1 MLRATDDHRRARLA
15 RRHGLGAVHRYDDV
29 ESATRAMTAL
39 HATEPATPHL
49 SLHAR
54 VHDVDVGDV
63 EAALYDARSLVKVMG
78 MRRTLFVVPP
88 DLVAPIAASVG
99 RRVAA
104 ANRKRLERE
113 AAGLGLGPG
122 WIDDARDA
130 VFAAL
135 DGDQRSARE
144 LRDAV
149 EHLGGTYVAAA
160 GTKWA
165 TDVPIMTNL
174 LTIFCAEGG
183 VVRARN
189 RGHWRI
195 SRPTYTT
202 MASWLGRAVEPVDE
216 TTGYAEIVRRWL
228 WTFGPGT
235 EADLVWWLGTTK
247 RAVRQA
253 LADVEALEVQLEG
266 GGTGFVLP
274 DDTDD
279 LEAPTDR
286 EEWVALLPTLDST
299 TMGWRDRGFYLD
311 PGHVPYLFDTAGNG
325 GTTVWVDGRVVGC
338 WIQDD
343 EGRVRTI
350 LREPL
355 SRSAHSLL
363 AAEVERLDALL
374 DGERITNVFASPQMR
389 NEHLA

>member
-1 MLRATDDHRRARLA
+1 MLRATDDHRRARVA
-15 RRHGLGAVHRYDDV
+15 RRHGLGAAHRYGDIT
-29 ESATRAMTAL
+29 SATRAMTAL
-39 HATEPATPHL
+39 HATEPTTPHL

-54 VHDVDVGDV
+54 VNGVDVADV
-63 EAALYDARSLVKVMG
+63 EAALYDTRTLVKVMG

-88 DLVAPIAASVG
+88 DLIDAIAGSVG
-99 RRVAA
+99 RRVADA
-104 ANRKRLERE
+104 TRKRLERE
-113 AAGLGLGPG
+113 AAGLDLGSG
-122 WIDDARDA
+122 WIDDARAA
-130 VFAAL
+130 VLAAL
-135 DGDQRSARE
+135 DGEQRSTRE
-144 LRDAV
+144 LRDAID
-149 EHLGGTYVAAA
+149 HLGGTFVAAA

-165 TDVPIMTNL
+165 TDVPVMANL
-174 LTIFCAEGG
+174 LTIFCAEGA
-183 VVRARN
+183 VVRACN

-202 MASWLGRAVEPVDE
+202 MASWLRRAVDPLDDGA
-216 TTGYAEIVRRWL
+216 GYAELVRRWL
-228 WTFGPGT
+228 WTFGSGT
-235 EADLVWWLGTTK
+235 EADLVWWLGATR

-253 LADVEALEVQLEG
+253 LVDVEALEVVLDDG
-266 GGTGFVLP
+266 TTGFVLS

-279 LEAPTDR
+279 LTEPADR
-286 EEWVALLPTLDST
+286 EPWVALLPTLDAT
-299 TMGWRDRGFYLD
+299 TMGWRDRDFYLD
-311 PGHVPYLFDTAGNG
+311 PDHVPYLFDTAGNG

-355 SRSAHSLL
+355 TRSAHRPL

-389 NEHLA
+389 GEHLA